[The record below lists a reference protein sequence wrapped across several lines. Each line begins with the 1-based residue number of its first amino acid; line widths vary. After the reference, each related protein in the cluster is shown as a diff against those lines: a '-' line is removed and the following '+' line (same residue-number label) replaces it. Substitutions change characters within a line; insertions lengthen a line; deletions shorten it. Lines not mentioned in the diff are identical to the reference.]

1 LGLRL
6 PIERLKIEPAISVE
20 GNPFIFEQGALESR
34 THSVAGAD
42 TPLGIDYSVP
52 GQVLRTPFE
61 RISNPTCPNAGI
73 SRKIDARW
81 WRNQGSDSAVGH
93 HAPFRYLLNNFE
105 DCFPVRLPI
114 CGLIVVGNQVP
125 QSRM

>member
-6 PIERLKIEPAISVE
+6 PIECLKIEPAMLVE
-20 GNPFIFEQGALESR
+20 GNPFIFEQGALQR
-34 THSVAGAD
+34 RAHSVAGTD

-52 GQVLRTPFE
+52 GEVLRASLE
-61 RISNPTCPNAGI
+61 CISNPTRFDAGI
-73 SRKIDARW
+73 SRKIDARRR
-81 WRNQGSDSAVGH
+81 RNQGSDSAVGH

-105 DCFPVRLPI
+105 DRFSVRLPI
-114 CGLIVVGNQVP
+114 FRLMVVGNQVP